1 MPYTG
6 KDDPDLPSNVQDM
19 TDDERAKWVATWNSV
34 YSSCISDDGSKA
46 DCEEKAFSI
55 ANGSAK
61 KDEEKSRLQDFLDGV
76 RNLAERLFQHKP
88 ERAQSIDSMFWMAVE
103 KIEGDDYDSFMN
115 NLYFDED
122 GSLFAIIS
130 KEGKLYRAN
139 MTYANGELTVGDM
152 VEVMLDFPE
161 KRGNRTTIVRQ
172 ADGVY
177 RWFSISC
184 SAVLDRV
191 GEIDSRELFDSFI
204 QHFEET
210 GEQPIR
216 LYYHLGEQFRVGVC
230 DFIGRDDNLLITS
243 GTYDDTELARAEIA
257 ARQADPDYWG
267 DSIGYNATDKPEM
280 LEVMDGVSIPVW
292 RAGILKEISTLPEN
306 DAAAWFTAT
315 PTIQKEVNRMLGDN
329 QMQAFVKLFNG
340 DEDAAKKWLEENAAN
355 RNRAIEDAGMI
366 TRDAGNGAGGGTPAP
381 EPEPVEPPAAS
392 ELTEPVPDAE
402 PVTPEVALDEAVI
415 TEVSRQ
421 AVEAVMAS
429 EVFQGV
435 LTQNE
440 TLRAGQDAIQATL
453 TELRALVEGFDGR
466 LKLFEATD
474 EEKRARWQADLP
486 AASRA
491 QVNVTYRP
499 RQGAA
504 VNEPTA
510 PVILNSGDVAAETLE
525 RIPVKY

>member
-1 MPYTG
+1 MPYTMDTLPDAVTKLPKGKQEQWLAVFNSAFDSCMKDGG
-6 KDDPDLPSNVQDM
+6 KD
-19 TDDERAKWVATWNSV
+19 
-34 YSSCISDDGSKA
+34 G
-46 DCEEKAFSI
+46 DCEESSFAQAWGVVKE
-55 ANGSAK
+55 
-61 KDEEKSRLQDFLDGV
+61 DEEKTKAQEILEGLRWLISRLFPGHADQ
-76 RNLAERLFQHKP
+76 A

-122 GSLFAIIS
+122 GSLFAIVS
-130 KEGKLYRAN
+130 KEGKLYRCAV
-139 MTYANGELTVGDM
+139 TYANGELTVGEM
-152 VEVMLDFPE
+152 TEVMLDFPE
-161 KRGNRTTIVRQ
+161 KRNRSTTIIRQ

-191 GEIDSRELFDSFI
+191 GEIDSRELFDSFV

-216 LYYHLGEQFRVGVC
+216 LYYHLGEQFRTGIC
-230 DFIGRDDNLLITS
+230 DFVGRDDNLLITS

-329 QMQAFVKLFNG
+329 QMQAFIKLFNG

-355 RNRAIEDAGMI
+355 RNRAIQDAGMI
-366 TRDAGNGAGGGTPAP
+366 TRDAGGNGAGGGDPAP
-381 EPEPVEPPAAS
+381 EPEPVEP
-392 ELTEPVPDAE
+392 TEPVPDAE

-510 PVILNSGDVAAETLE
+510 PVIPNSGDVAAETLE